1 MQNMPD
7 MSEMLRLAR
16 TPEGKRFLSMLQTVD
31 PSVLNA
37 ASEQMKQ
44 GNFEAARTALSA
56 VLNTPEGKSLLN
68 SLGGNHGGTG
78 R

>member
-7 MSEMLRLAR
+7 MTEILRLAR
-16 TPEGKRFLSMLQTVD
+16 TAEGKKFLSKLQNVD

-44 GNFEAARTALSA
+44 GNYEAAKTALAA